1 MEVIKDINS
10 IKEEQERIEIDFKE
24 YFNSSI
30 EICGVKWVVT
40 DITVHYKV
48 EEERFDTP
56 RFYVSCGF
64 GFHEQ
69 VNVITWIN
77 ALVEGEPVDLQ
88 RLGFCL
94 LGTTKDYI
102 EVEHSHLYE

>member
-1 MEVIKDINS
+1 MEALETTSNITGTEFFVKNS
-10 IKEEQERIEIDFKE
+10 FI
-24 YFNSSI
+24 
-30 EICGVKWVVT
+30 VLLVT
-40 DITVHYKV
+40 AVAAAGLIAWHFMPGGPV
-48 EEERFDTP
+48 
-56 RFYVSCGF
+56 
-64 GFHEQ
+64 HEQ